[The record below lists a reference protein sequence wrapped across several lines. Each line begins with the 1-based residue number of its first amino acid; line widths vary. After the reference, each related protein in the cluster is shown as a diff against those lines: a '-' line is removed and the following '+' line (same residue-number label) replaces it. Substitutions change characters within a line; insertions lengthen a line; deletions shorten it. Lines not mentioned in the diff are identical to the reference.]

1 MAGDSSK
8 SAATG
13 LGSALVLV
21 LLLTGVA
28 IWQWPLESLRPAVRP
43 TPVDRIA
50 ALQDIPARL
59 WQDPFVATRGSD
71 KARTQSDAD
80 KGAAPLRR
88 PNGVEEIIDEYRK
101 AHGGEAGE
109 IELLAVMVNGGRSAD
124 DAENRLRTR
133 YAVVSGILASEYA
146 PDDPENLGLAVVRIP
161 QPASPSQT
169 SFSLPFEWYSCSL
182 RGDQEKIYRAKK
194 AGAPSPQ
201 PEPGCRSEG
210 KRLLVLWVNNTA
222 LDQTGR
228 PLLNLL
234 KLLPGE
240 ASDITVIGPTN
251 SDTLRRYVEEAQRYP
266 DAVKGET
273 GKHKDKRLRMLSPSA
288 TVADEVLLGGG
299 GAGLGSFFSKVGLN
313 FVRTVG
319 TDEKLVASLVAELR
333 LRGLS
338 PPICFGTD
346 WRCDSPNTVLLIYEA
361 DSLYARSLVDKF
373 AQTMLARCNDVEG
386 VNFEKCVNVQNDRLQ
401 AFTYLR
407 GLDGESG
414 AGSDADGQ
422 AKKADGG
429 AERSESGRGASAAK
443 ERPHG
448 PSQYDY
454 LRRMSRSILD
464 IQASLVSQEEK
475 RSEESAEDAKTGTRG
490 SASKPRLRSLM
501 QPRIRAVGVIGSDTF
516 DKLLIL
522 QAVKPLLP
530 EATFFTVDLDARF
543 LEADQYAWTRN
554 LVIASNFGL
563 ELDPD
568 IQKETAPF
576 RDAYQSG
583 AFLATR
589 LALACKELEM
599 PPQLLERPRLYEVGR
614 GEAVDLSSFDSGSGI
629 ARTGCPLIDP
639 DDPARAP
646 SLHRER
652 ADRELLRLGP
662 GAFIRLLVVCLL
674 GFSLFWT
681 FFSTS
686 RDTAAWEDFAWFA
699 FAIAAGVAAYELFY
713 RVIIS
718 NDAEEPWRFLSGV
731 SIWPADI
738 VLVLTIV
745 YCLWSGFRIRNSIR
759 ESNRHIGALFFDST
773 SVTGAFVAQPRR
785 SRRQA
790 LMDWGRRMA
799 RPTWK
804 RGAAAARGNGA
815 LWDEYLRHGSL
826 SGSLWRALIASTV
839 FLLAWIALTITHP
852 PIVPVR
858 GELSY
863 HLEYFVSKAALLA
876 LMWLVFFVADQVRV
890 ALGFFRYF
898 VESRAEGPA
907 EAHSEWQP
915 KILKRFGQSAAATG
929 DERHLLSDYV
939 DIRLFAERS
948 KVIGDTVYYPFI
960 ALVLFVAARIE
971 FFDAWTWPLALGLM
985 VGACFVLLMLAFMML
1000 RRAAARAR
1008 SRAVQRLGR
1017 KYLELIGAGDGKKEL
1032 AAQVKDALE
1041 QVQNITEGAFRP
1053 LSEEPLLRAL
1063 IIPTG
1068 GLSGLG
1074 ALQYLFVQRF

>member
-1 MAGDSSK
+1 VAGDSSK

-13 LGSALVLV
+13 FGSALVLI

-28 IWQWPLESLRPAVRP
+28 IWQWPLESLRPAGSRA

-59 WQDPFVATRGSD
+59 WQDPFVVTRDPAKAKD
-71 KARTQSDAD
+71 KAGLALQRP
-80 KGAAPLRR
+80 AA
-88 PNGVEEIIDEYRK
+88 VKEIIDAYRRT
-101 AHGGEAGE
+101 HDGDV
-109 IELLAVMVNGGRSAD
+109 ELLAVMVNGGRSAD

-146 PDDPENLGLAVVRIP
+146 PDDPEDLGLAVVSIP

-169 SFSLPFEWYSCSL
+169 TFSLPFEWYTCNA
-182 RGDQEKIYRAKK
+182 RGDQEKLYLAKNDPKIPAPRDECASRA
-194 AGAPSPQ
+194 
-201 PEPGCRSEG
+201 
-210 KRLLVLWVNNTA
+210 KRLLLVWINNTV

-234 KLLPGE
+234 KLLPRE
-240 ASDITVIGPTN
+240 AGSITVVGPTN
-251 SDTLRRYVEEAQRYP
+251 SDTLRGYAEEAAGR
-266 DAVKGET
+266 DAGELASETAKHPEDRKNHRKG
-273 GKHKDKRLRMLSPSA
+273 LRMLSPSA
-288 TVADEVLLGGG
+288 TVADEVLL
-299 GAGLGSFFSKVGLN
+299 AKEKKKTDLADFFFTRIGLK

-319 TDEKLVASLVAELR
+319 TDEKLVAALVNELA

-338 PPICFGTD
+338 PPICFSPD

-373 AQTMLARCNDVEG
+373 AQTMLARCNGLEKP
-386 VNFEKCVNVQNDRLQ
+386 NFEKCVNLQNDRLQ

-407 GLDGESG
+407 GLDGDSGG
-414 AGSDADGQ
+414 AGDAD
-422 AKKADGG
+422 APSKKGED
-429 AERSESGRGASAAK
+429 EKGRGAAAAK
-443 ERPHG
+443 ERPQG

-464 IQASLVSQEEK
+464 IQAWLLSQEEK
-475 RSEESAEDAKTGTRG
+475 RSEEAAKAGVKGT
-490 SASKPRLRSLM
+490 ASKPRPARLRSLM
-501 QPRIRAVGVIGSDTF
+501 QPRIRSVGVLGSDTF

-543 LEADQYAWTRN
+543 LESDQYGWTRN
-554 LVIASNFGL
+554 LVVASNFGL

-568 IQKETAPF
+568 IQNETAPF
-576 RDAYQSG
+576 RDTYQSG

-589 LALACKELEM
+589 LALACTELVM
-599 PPQLLERPRLYEVGR
+599 PPQLLARPRLYEIGR
-614 GEAVDLSSFDSGSGI
+614 GEAVDLSPYAFEGKMP
-629 ARTGCPLIDP
+629 RTGCDLVDSDNPGGT
-639 DDPARAP
+639 P

-652 ADRELLRLGP
+652 ADREVLRLGA
-662 GAFIRLLVVCLL
+662 GAFARALVVCLL

-686 RDTAAWEDFAWFA
+686 RDTAAWKDFAWFA
-699 FAIAAGVAAYELFY
+699 AAIAAGVASYELFY
-713 RVIIS
+713 HFIIS
-718 NDAEEPWRFLSGV
+718 SEAEEPWRFVSGV
-731 SIWPADI
+731 SAWPTHI
-738 VLVLTIV
+738 VLALTV
-745 YCLWSGFRIRNSIR
+745 VFCLWSGFRIRNAIR
-759 ESNRHIGALFFDST
+759 ESNRHIGMLFFDSD
-773 SVTGAFVAQPRR
+773 SVTGAYAAQARR
-785 SRRQA
+785 SR
-790 LMDWGRRMA
+790 GRAFWEWSWRMA

-826 SGSLWRALIASTV
+826 SGSLWRALIASAV
-839 FLLAWIALTITHP
+839 FLLAWTALTITRP

-863 HLEYFVSKAALLA
+863 HVEFFVSKAALFA

-890 ALGFFRYF
+890 CLGFFRYF
-898 VESRAEGPA
+898 VESRAQYTAG
-907 EAHSEWQP
+907 HGEWSL

-939 DIRLFAERS
+939 DIRLLAERS
-948 KVIGDTVYYPFI
+948 KTIGDTVYYPFL
-960 ALVLFVAARIE
+960 ALVLFVAARVE

-985 VGACFVLLMLAFMML
+985 AGACFVLLVLAFTML

-1008 SRAVQRLGR
+1008 SRAIGRLSR
-1017 KYLELIGAGDGKKEL
+1017 KYLELIGAGDDKRQL
-1032 AAQVKDALE
+1032 AAQVKDTLE
-1041 QVQNITEGAFRP
+1041 QVQAIAEGAFRP
-1053 LSEEPLLRAL
+1053 LSEEPLVRAL

>member
-1 MAGDSSK
+1 VAGDSSK
-8 SAATG
+8 NAATG
-13 LGSALVLV
+13 FGSALILV
-21 LLLTGVA
+21 LLLTGAA
-28 IWQWPLESLRPAVRP
+28 IWQWPLESLRPSGARP

-59 WQDPFVATRGSD
+59 WQDPFVAT
-71 KARTQSDAD
+71 KARDKVAD
-80 KGAAPLRR
+80 KTVPSLRR
-88 PNGVEEIIDEYRK
+88 PNGVKEIIDEYRR
-101 AHGGEAGE
+101 AHDGGTDE

-133 YAVVSGILASEYA
+133 YAVVSGVLASEYA
-146 PDDPENLGLAVVRIP
+146 PDDPENLGLAVVPLPR
-161 QPASPSQT
+161 PASPSQT
-169 SFSLPFEWYSCSL
+169 TFSLPFEWYSCSL
-182 RGDQEKIYRAKK
+182 RGDQERIYRANQANKQ
-194 AGAPSPQ
+194 PPPE

-210 KRLLVLWVNNTA
+210 KRLLVLWINNTV

-234 KLLPGE
+234 KLFPRE
-240 ASDITVIGPTN
+240 ASRITVIGPTN
-251 SDTLRRYVEEAQRYP
+251 SDTLRRYVEEGLRYRAALKAEADTHREKP
-266 DAVKGET
+266 
-273 GKHKDKRLRMLSPSA
+273 LRILSPSA
-288 TVADEVLLGGG
+288 TVADAVALRGWKPGKGNADL
-299 GAGLGSFFSKVGLN
+299 ANFFSDIGLD

-319 TDEKLVASLVAELR
+319 PDEGLVASLVAELR

-338 PPICFGTD
+338 PPICFNTE

-373 AQTMLARCNDVEG
+373 AQTMLSRCNDVGER
-386 VNFEKCVNVQNDRLQ
+386 NFGKCVNLQNDRLQ

-407 GLDGESG
+407 GLDGDPG
-414 AGSDADGQ
+414 AGGDDGEGKKSEGSERGDS
-422 AKKADGG
+422 AK
-429 AERSESGRGASAAK
+429 SGSAAK

-464 IQASLVSQEEK
+464 IQASLLSQEEK
-475 RSEESAEDAKTGTRG
+475 RDVEGEEAAEAKG
-490 SASKPRLRSLM
+490 SAAKPRPARLRSLM

-543 LEADQYAWTRN
+543 LEPDQYAWTRN

-568 IQKETAPF
+568 IQKESAPF

-589 LALACKELEM
+589 LALACDKFAM
-599 PPQLLERPRLYEVGR
+599 PSALLDRPRLYEVGR
-614 GEAVDLSSFDSGSGI
+614 GEAVDLSPFDPKRKI
-629 ARTGCPLIDP
+629 PPTGCALID
-639 DDPARAP
+639 DDNPGKTP

-652 ADRELLRLGP
+652 EARHLGP
-662 GAFIRLLVVCLL
+662 GAFARALVVCLF

-686 RDTAAWEDFAWFA
+686 RDTAPWKDFAWFA
-699 FAIAAGVAAYELFY
+699 VAIAAGVGAYEIFY
-713 RVIIS
+713 RVIMS

-731 SIWPADI
+731 SVWPTHI
-738 VLVLTIV
+738 VWVLTVI

-759 ESNRHIGALFFDST
+759 DSNRHIGTLFFDSA
-773 SVTGAFVAQPRR
+773 SVTGELATQPRR

-790 LMDWGRRMA
+790 MVEWGWRMA

-804 RGAAAARGNGA
+804 RGSAAARGNGA

-826 SGSLWRALIASTV
+826 SGSLWRALIASAV
-839 FLLAWIALTITHP
+839 FLLAWILLTITRP

-863 HLEYFVSKAALLA
+863 EVEFFVSKAALFA

-890 ALGFFRYF
+890 ALGFVRYF
-898 VESRAEGPA
+898 VESRADDHA
-907 EAHSEWQP
+907 ESSGYWPP
-915 KILKRFGQSAAATG
+915 KLLRRFGQSASATG

-960 ALVLFVAARIE
+960 ALVLFVAARVE

-985 VGACFVLLMLAFMML
+985 VGACFLLLVLAFVML

-1008 SRAVQRLGR
+1008 SRAVHRLGR
-1017 KYLELIGAGDGKKEL
+1017 KYLELIGAGDASKDL

-1041 QVQNITEGAFRP
+1041 HVQNVAEGAFRP
-1053 LSEEPLLRAL
+1053 LSEEPLVRAL

-1074 ALQYLFVQRF
+1074 ALQYLYVQRF